1 MKYSVSHKTIY
12 DYQTRVF
19 LSHSHGYF
27 APRALKGQEWIAGEL
42 LITPEPAVLTRHHDY
57 FGNQA
62 TFFAIQEPHLRLEV
76 VTRFS
81 VLLEPPEY
89 PEPEATPAWDAA
101 AELPVE
107 DLAFSFP
114 SSLCPRSSALRH
126 YALESFSAGRP
137 LLAAAVDLNR
147 RIFKEFTFDPTA
159 TNVSTPVNEVLEKR
173 KGVCQDFAH
182 LMIAALRSLGLA
194 ARYVSG
200 YIRTKPPPGKPRLE
214 GADASHAWVSLMV
227 PGWGWVDLDPT
238 NNMLVATDH
247 VTLAWGRDYND
258 VCPVRGVVLGGGEQK
273 VTVGVDV
280 LES

>member
-1 MKYSVSHKTIY
+1 MKYTVSHKTIY

-27 APRALKGQEWIAGEL
+27 APREVRGQECIGGEL
-42 LITPEPAVLTRHHDY
+42 LITPEPAVLTRHRDY

-81 VLLEPPEY
+81 VLLDPPEH
-89 PEPEATPAWDAA
+89 PEPDSTPAWDSS

-107 DLAFSFP
+107 EFAFSFP
-114 SSLCPRSSALRH
+114 SSLCPRSQALRD
-126 YALESFSAGRP
+126 YALPSFKPGRP
-137 LLAAAVDLNR
+137 LLAAAVDFNS
-147 RIFKEFTFDPTA
+147 RIFKEFTFDPAA
-159 TNVSTPVNEVLEKR
+159 TNVSTPVDEVFENR

-182 LMIAALRSLGLA
+182 LMIAALRSLGLS

-238 NNMLVATDH
+238 NNMLVGTDH

-258 VCPVRGVVLGGGEQK
+258 VCPVRGVVLGGGDQK

-280 LES
+280 LEV